1 VLGAGAGPENSHH
14 QDLECYVKSKV

>member
-14 QDLECYVKSKV
+14 QDLECYVTSKV